1 MEIENIKLLVSEFLE
16 KLMIETQDFE
26 VIQEGE
32 NIYFIK
38 IKTTDSSLFI

>member
-38 IKTTDSSLFI
+38 I